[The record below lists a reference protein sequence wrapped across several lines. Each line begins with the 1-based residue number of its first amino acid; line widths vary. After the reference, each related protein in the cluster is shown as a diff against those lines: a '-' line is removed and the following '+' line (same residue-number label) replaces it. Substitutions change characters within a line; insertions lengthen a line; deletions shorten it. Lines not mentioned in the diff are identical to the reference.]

1 MMNKTT
7 RKERAALTR
16 AVLIG
21 LTAGA
26 TAFPFGVASAATTTT
41 SDTSSSG
48 ATIAADDTTD
58 FQSVTLNS
66 ASNYSEISS
75 TGSSGVEVNLTDGM
89 TDHGTTLF
97 ATDDDASEGG
107 WIGVGFGTD
116 IANNYVPSSTASAD
130 MRNTTFR
137 AENGAD
143 IELVN
148 GTVITTAD
156 QLFGTADDTNGGYGT
171 DTPNPGQISIG
182 LDVEGANDT
191 DKIAYANIN
200 AKATLKLV
208 DDKTFNDPSSW
219 TYKDSNGTE
228 QKATATNFIKLTD
241 HGVLETDA
249 AQLFGDDIATNQ
261 TTASDTWTNANNAI
275 NFAAGTVLFDDTDL
289 TLTELDA
296 AQNLI
301 SNADSSSTTIVATK
315 TDTSSMSHAIADVP
329 ESGAFVKATA
339 SSATGVTIASG
350 NTSANSSVAKFN
362 ASSLELKKTDTDTT
376 ANTVAITGS
385 TVQLGAR
392 DGKLLTV
399 TDGTNTGLTPATDA
413 AITVT
418 NGGALNL
425 VGDSTNTLAA
435 DVTLGTN
442 TTSTTTDIT
451 DGSSFTVTGGT
462 KTVGDITAYEGTSVT
477 VNDGASLTAGTV
489 TANDDTTVTLG
500 RNTNIAVDE
509 IKLSSNTSTDTT
521 VEGTTLNVLG
531 TLSGQ
536 KITTDGG
543 SNTINVGADD
553 AQGILIVKKD
563 TDDVSNSSTLAG
575 ASIFLDPVWNTDAGA
590 TNDISSASKFAT
602 DGTTADQAAS
612 SDVNV
617 NYTLTVGR
625 NSVASLGTTDTT
637 VAEEMFANSKQ
648 TWGYSTGETTAA
660 LLLEQP
666 VTLVDNSGG
675 VKVDGSLT
683 SSSTTTNAAS
693 DTATFGA
700 NSLLMVDLW
709 DYTPVTSTTTGTTA
723 LKAEDTTNSTLTVDS
738 TAKLYLE
745 NNAGGTQTYQI
756 TSGFNTTSGA
766 SGWYTDTDN
775 IVVNRLFEVTKTENG
790 AVTITNQDVRD
801 VLPGVVLVNNI
812 NGLTADTNT
821 TISKKSSN
829 AGLRYIANAV
839 KNANSDARAT
849 YLLNVAAQP
858 AEVAGASATALENT
872 QLLAQSVQDHF
883 STLNSLERDNES
895 DIWARYTH
903 NYTKNDGLAL
913 DGLEADYD
921 SNLNAITIGYDFEPT
936 KNYRHGIAFSYG
948 TGSTNATDESDD
960 YNIFGASYYGNIP
973 STGKNAPS
981 TLFDVGYYTT
991 SHDIDGLIDVNPDTH
1006 AFTLGATAE
1015 WTIDKAKG
1023 FSIVPHVGLRYTY
1036 LDTPGYDGTYDGGTA
1051 FRYSPS
1057 SASVLT
1063 LPVGVGL
1070 TSDHVQ
1076 NGWRYRFSADLS
1088 YIPTLSGRD
1097 TDMDVQTNGYS
1108 FTDNISY
1115 DLADANQVLL
1125 RLGYSGETQT
1135 QGWNIG
1141 ASYHTGGDTDGAD
1154 ITAQYHW
1161 KF

>member
-1 MMNKTT
+1 MEKTT
-7 RKERAALTR
+7 RKERASLTR

-26 TAFPFGVASAATTTT
+26 TAFPFGVASAATTTTT

-66 ASNYSEISS
+66 SSNYSKISS
-75 TGSSGVEVNLTDGM
+75 TGSSGVEVRLTDGM

-97 ATDDDASEGG
+97 ATDDGANEGG

-130 MRNTTFR
+130 MRNTTFH

-156 QLFGTADDTNGGYGT
+156 QLFGTADDTYGGYGT
-171 DTPNPGQISIG
+171 STANPGQISIG

-219 TYKDSNGTE
+219 TYKDSSGTE

-249 AQLFGDDIATNQ
+249 AQLFGDGITANK

-301 SNADSSSTTIVATK
+301 SNADSGTTIVATK

-339 SSATGVTIASG
+339 DSATGVTIAKGS
-350 NTSANSSVAKFN
+350 TTANSSVAKFN
-362 ASSLELKKTDTDTT
+362 TSSLELKKTDTDTT

-563 TDDVSNSSTLAG
+563 TDDVSNSSTLKG
-575 ASIFLDPVWNTDAGA
+575 ATIFLDPA
-590 TNDISSASKFAT
+590 
-602 DGTTADQAAS
+602 
-612 SDVNV
+612 
-617 NYTLTVGR
+617 
-625 NSVASLGTTDTT
+625 
-637 VAEEMFANSKQ
+637 
-648 TWGYSTGETTAA
+648 
-660 LLLEQP
+660 
-666 VTLVDNSGG
+666 
-675 VKVDGSLT
+675 
-683 SSSTTTNAAS
+683 
-693 DTATFGA
+693 
-700 NSLLMVDLW
+700 
-709 DYTPVTSTTTGTTA
+709 
-723 LKAEDTTNSTLTVDS
+723 
-738 TAKLYLE
+738 
-745 NNAGGTQTYQI
+745 
-756 TSGFNTTSGA
+756 
-766 SGWYTDTDN
+766 
-775 IVVNRLFEVTKTENG
+775 
-790 AVTITNQDVRD
+790 
-801 VLPGVVLVNNI
+801 
-812 NGLTADTNT
+812 
-821 TISKKSSN
+821 
-829 AGLRYIANAV
+829 
-839 KNANSDARAT
+839 
-849 YLLNVAAQP
+849 
-858 AEVAGASATALENT
+858 
-872 QLLAQSVQDHF
+872 
-883 STLNSLERDNES
+883 
-895 DIWARYTH
+895 
-903 NYTKNDGLAL
+903 
-913 DGLEADYD
+913 
-921 SNLNAITIGYDFEPT
+921 
-936 KNYRHGIAFSYG
+936 
-948 TGSTNATDESDD
+948 
-960 YNIFGASYYGNIP
+960 
-973 STGKNAPS
+973 
-981 TLFDVGYYTT
+981 
-991 SHDIDGLIDVNPDTH
+991 
-1006 AFTLGATAE
+1006 
-1015 WTIDKAKG
+1015 
-1023 FSIVPHVGLRYTY
+1023 
-1036 LDTPGYDGTYDGGTA
+1036 
-1051 FRYSPS
+1051 
-1057 SASVLT
+1057 
-1063 LPVGVGL
+1063 
-1070 TSDHVQ
+1070 
-1076 NGWRYRFSADLS
+1076 
-1088 YIPTLSGRD
+1088 
-1097 TDMDVQTNGYS
+1097 
-1108 FTDNISY
+1108 
-1115 DLADANQVLL
+1115 
-1125 RLGYSGETQT
+1125 
-1135 QGWNIG
+1135 
-1141 ASYHTGGDTDGAD
+1141 
-1154 ITAQYHW
+1154 
-1161 KF
+1161 

>member
-1 MMNKTT
+1 MEKTT
-7 RKERAALTR
+7 RKERASLTR

-66 ASNYSEISS
+66 SSNYSKISS
-75 TGSSGVEVNLTDGM
+75 TGSSGVEVRLTDGM

-97 ATDDDASEGG
+97 ATDDGANEGG

-130 MRNTTFR
+130 MRNTTFH

-156 QLFGTADDTNGGYGT
+156 QLFGTADDTYGGYGT
-171 DTPNPGQISIG
+171 STANPGQISIG

-219 TYKDSNGTE
+219 TYKDSSGTE

-249 AQLFGDDIATNQ
+249 AQLFGDGITANK

-301 SNADSSSTTIVATK
+301 SNADSGTTIVATK

-339 SSATGVTIASG
+339 DSATGVTIAKGS
-350 NTSANSSVAKFN
+350 TTANSSVAKFN
-362 ASSLELKKTDTDTT
+362 ASSLELKKTDDDTT

-563 TDDVSNSSTLAG
+563 TDDVSNSSTLKG
-575 ASIFLDPVWNTDAGA
+575 ATIFLDPA
-590 TNDISSASKFAT
+590 
-602 DGTTADQAAS
+602 
-612 SDVNV
+612 
-617 NYTLTVGR
+617 
-625 NSVASLGTTDTT
+625 
-637 VAEEMFANSKQ
+637 
-648 TWGYSTGETTAA
+648 
-660 LLLEQP
+660 
-666 VTLVDNSGG
+666 
-675 VKVDGSLT
+675 
-683 SSSTTTNAAS
+683 
-693 DTATFGA
+693 
-700 NSLLMVDLW
+700 
-709 DYTPVTSTTTGTTA
+709 
-723 LKAEDTTNSTLTVDS
+723 
-738 TAKLYLE
+738 
-745 NNAGGTQTYQI
+745 
-756 TSGFNTTSGA
+756 
-766 SGWYTDTDN
+766 
-775 IVVNRLFEVTKTENG
+775 
-790 AVTITNQDVRD
+790 
-801 VLPGVVLVNNI
+801 
-812 NGLTADTNT
+812 
-821 TISKKSSN
+821 
-829 AGLRYIANAV
+829 
-839 KNANSDARAT
+839 
-849 YLLNVAAQP
+849 
-858 AEVAGASATALENT
+858 
-872 QLLAQSVQDHF
+872 
-883 STLNSLERDNES
+883 
-895 DIWARYTH
+895 
-903 NYTKNDGLAL
+903 
-913 DGLEADYD
+913 
-921 SNLNAITIGYDFEPT
+921 
-936 KNYRHGIAFSYG
+936 
-948 TGSTNATDESDD
+948 
-960 YNIFGASYYGNIP
+960 
-973 STGKNAPS
+973 
-981 TLFDVGYYTT
+981 
-991 SHDIDGLIDVNPDTH
+991 
-1006 AFTLGATAE
+1006 
-1015 WTIDKAKG
+1015 
-1023 FSIVPHVGLRYTY
+1023 
-1036 LDTPGYDGTYDGGTA
+1036 
-1051 FRYSPS
+1051 
-1057 SASVLT
+1057 
-1063 LPVGVGL
+1063 
-1070 TSDHVQ
+1070 
-1076 NGWRYRFSADLS
+1076 
-1088 YIPTLSGRD
+1088 
-1097 TDMDVQTNGYS
+1097 
-1108 FTDNISY
+1108 
-1115 DLADANQVLL
+1115 
-1125 RLGYSGETQT
+1125 
-1135 QGWNIG
+1135 
-1141 ASYHTGGDTDGAD
+1141 
-1154 ITAQYHW
+1154 
-1161 KF
+1161 

>member
-1 MMNKTT
+1 MEKTT
-7 RKERAALTR
+7 RKERASLTR

-66 ASNYSEISS
+66 SSNYSKISS
-75 TGSSGVEVNLTDGM
+75 TGSSGVEVRLTDGM

-97 ATDDDASEGG
+97 ATDDGANEGG

-130 MRNTTFR
+130 MRNTTFH

-156 QLFGTADDTNGGYGT
+156 QLFGTADDTYGGYGT
-171 DTPNPGQISIG
+171 STANPGQISIG

-219 TYKDSNGTE
+219 TYKTTATDGTE
-228 QKATATNFIKLTD
+228 TTTTVTAKNFIKLTD
-241 HGVLETDA
+241 KGVLETDA
-249 AQLFGDDIATNQ
+249 AQLFGDDITANK
-261 TTASDTWTNANNAI
+261 TTTSDTWTNANNAI

-301 SNADSSSTTIVATK
+301 SNADSGTTIVATK
-315 TDTSSMSHAIADVP
+315 TDTSNMSHAIADVP

-339 SSATGVTIASG
+339 DSATGVTIAKNS
-350 NTSANSSVAKFN
+350 TTADSSVAKFN
-362 ASSLELKKTDTDTT
+362 ASSLELKKTDDDTT

-418 NGGALNL
+418 SGGALNL

-435 DVTLGTN
+435 NVTLGTN
-442 TTSTTTDIT
+442 TTSTTNDID
-451 DGSSFTVTGGT
+451 DGSSLTVTGGT

-477 VNDGASLTAGTV
+477 VNDGASLTAGTI

-509 IKLSSNTSTDTT
+509 IKLSSNTSTDNV

-563 TDDVSNSSTLAG
+563 TDDVSNSSTLKG
-575 ASIFLDPVWNTDAGA
+575 ATIFLDPAWE
-590 TNDISSASKFAT
+590 TNSNGTSDISKSSKFAT

-617 NYTLTVGR
+617 TYTLTVGR

-648 TWGYSTGETTAA
+648 TWGDASANSGNTTAA
-660 LLLEQP
+660 RRRTASRAALPRRRRRMPMLMLAGTRTP
-666 VTLVDNSGG
+666 T
-675 VKVDGSLT
+675 T
-683 SSSTTTNAAS
+683 SSRTACSRRRRTRTARSRHRRSRSKTSCRALCSSTT
-693 DTATFGA
+693 
-700 NSLLMVDLW
+700 
-709 DYTPVTSTTTGTTA
+709 
-723 LKAEDTTNSTLTVDS
+723 S
-738 TAKLYLE
+738 TA
-745 NNAGGTQTYQI
+745 
-756 TSGFNTTSGA
+756 
-766 SGWYTDTDN
+766 
-775 IVVNRLFEVTKTENG
+775 
-790 AVTITNQDVRD
+790 
-801 VLPGVVLVNNI
+801 
-812 NGLTADTNT
+812 
-821 TISKKSSN
+821 
-829 AGLRYIANAV
+829 
-839 KNANSDARAT
+839 
-849 YLLNVAAQP
+849 
-858 AEVAGASATALENT
+858 
-872 QLLAQSVQDHF
+872 
-883 STLNSLERDNES
+883 
-895 DIWARYTH
+895 
-903 NYTKNDGLAL
+903 
-913 DGLEADYD
+913 
-921 SNLNAITIGYDFEPT
+921 
-936 KNYRHGIAFSYG
+936 
-948 TGSTNATDESDD
+948 
-960 YNIFGASYYGNIP
+960 
-973 STGKNAPS
+973 
-981 TLFDVGYYTT
+981 
-991 SHDIDGLIDVNPDTH
+991 
-1006 AFTLGATAE
+1006 
-1015 WTIDKAKG
+1015 
-1023 FSIVPHVGLRYTY
+1023 
-1036 LDTPGYDGTYDGGTA
+1036 
-1051 FRYSPS
+1051 
-1057 SASVLT
+1057 
-1063 LPVGVGL
+1063 
-1070 TSDHVQ
+1070 
-1076 NGWRYRFSADLS
+1076 
-1088 YIPTLSGRD
+1088 
-1097 TDMDVQTNGYS
+1097 
-1108 FTDNISY
+1108 
-1115 DLADANQVLL
+1115 
-1125 RLGYSGETQT
+1125 
-1135 QGWNIG
+1135 
-1141 ASYHTGGDTDGAD
+1141 
-1154 ITAQYHW
+1154 
-1161 KF
+1161 

>member
-1 MMNKTT
+1 MEKTT
-7 RKERAALTR
+7 RKERASLTR

-26 TAFPFGVASAATTTT
+26 TAFPFGVASAATTSTT

-75 TGSSGVEVNLTDGM
+75 TGSSGVEVRLTDGM

-97 ATDDDASEGG
+97 ATDDGANEGG

-130 MRNTTFR
+130 MRNTTFH

-156 QLFGTADDTNGGYGT
+156 QLFGTADDTYGGYGT
-171 DTPNPGQISIG
+171 STANPGQISIG

-219 TYKDSNGTE
+219 TYKDSSGTE

-249 AQLFGDDIATNQ
+249 AQLFGDGITANK

-339 SSATGVTIASG
+339 DSATGVTIAKGS
-350 NTSANSSVAKFN
+350 TTANSSVAKFN

-489 TANDDTTVTLG
+489 T
-500 RNTNIAVDE
+500 
-509 IKLSSNTSTDTT
+509 
-521 VEGTTLNVLG
+521 
-531 TLSGQ
+531 
-536 KITTDGG
+536 TDGG

-563 TDDVSNSSTLAG
+563 TDDVSNSSTLKG
-575 ASIFLDPVWNTDAGA
+575 ATIFLDPA
-590 TNDISSASKFAT
+590 
-602 DGTTADQAAS
+602 
-612 SDVNV
+612 
-617 NYTLTVGR
+617 
-625 NSVASLGTTDTT
+625 
-637 VAEEMFANSKQ
+637 
-648 TWGYSTGETTAA
+648 
-660 LLLEQP
+660 
-666 VTLVDNSGG
+666 
-675 VKVDGSLT
+675 
-683 SSSTTTNAAS
+683 
-693 DTATFGA
+693 
-700 NSLLMVDLW
+700 
-709 DYTPVTSTTTGTTA
+709 
-723 LKAEDTTNSTLTVDS
+723 
-738 TAKLYLE
+738 
-745 NNAGGTQTYQI
+745 
-756 TSGFNTTSGA
+756 
-766 SGWYTDTDN
+766 
-775 IVVNRLFEVTKTENG
+775 
-790 AVTITNQDVRD
+790 
-801 VLPGVVLVNNI
+801 
-812 NGLTADTNT
+812 
-821 TISKKSSN
+821 
-829 AGLRYIANAV
+829 
-839 KNANSDARAT
+839 
-849 YLLNVAAQP
+849 
-858 AEVAGASATALENT
+858 
-872 QLLAQSVQDHF
+872 
-883 STLNSLERDNES
+883 
-895 DIWARYTH
+895 
-903 NYTKNDGLAL
+903 
-913 DGLEADYD
+913 
-921 SNLNAITIGYDFEPT
+921 
-936 KNYRHGIAFSYG
+936 
-948 TGSTNATDESDD
+948 
-960 YNIFGASYYGNIP
+960 
-973 STGKNAPS
+973 
-981 TLFDVGYYTT
+981 
-991 SHDIDGLIDVNPDTH
+991 
-1006 AFTLGATAE
+1006 
-1015 WTIDKAKG
+1015 
-1023 FSIVPHVGLRYTY
+1023 
-1036 LDTPGYDGTYDGGTA
+1036 
-1051 FRYSPS
+1051 
-1057 SASVLT
+1057 
-1063 LPVGVGL
+1063 
-1070 TSDHVQ
+1070 
-1076 NGWRYRFSADLS
+1076 
-1088 YIPTLSGRD
+1088 
-1097 TDMDVQTNGYS
+1097 
-1108 FTDNISY
+1108 
-1115 DLADANQVLL
+1115 
-1125 RLGYSGETQT
+1125 
-1135 QGWNIG
+1135 
-1141 ASYHTGGDTDGAD
+1141 
-1154 ITAQYHW
+1154 
-1161 KF
+1161 

>member
-1 MMNKTT
+1 MEKTT
-7 RKERAALTR
+7 RKERASLTR

-26 TAFPFGVASAATTTT
+26 TAFPFGVASAATTSTT

-66 ASNYSEISS
+66 SSNYSKISS
-75 TGSSGVEVNLTDGM
+75 TGSNGVEVRLTDGM

-97 ATDDDASEGG
+97 ATDDGANEGG

-130 MRNTTFR
+130 MRNTTFH

-156 QLFGTADDTNGGYGT
+156 QLFGTADDTYGGYGT
-171 DTPNPGQISIG
+171 STANPGQISID

-219 TYKDSNGTE
+219 TYKDSSGTE

-249 AQLFGDDIATNQ
+249 AQLFGDGITANK

-301 SNADSSSTTIVATK
+301 SNADSGTTIVATK

-362 ASSLELKKTDTDTT
+362 ASSLELKKTDDDTT

-563 TDDVSNSSTLAG
+563 TDDVSNSSTLKG
-575 ASIFLDPVWNTDAGA
+575 ATIFLDPAWE
-590 TNDISSASKFAT
+590 TNSNGTSDISKSSKFAT

-612 SDVNV
+612 SDVTV

-883 STLNSLERDNES
+883 STLNSLERDKDN

-973 STGKNAPS
+973 STRKNAPS
-981 TLFDVGYYTT
+981 ALFDVGYYTT

>member
-1 MMNKTT
+1 M
-7 RKERAALTR
+7 
-16 AVLIG
+16 
-21 LTAGA
+21 
-26 TAFPFGVASAATTTT
+26 ASAATTTTT

-339 SSATGVTIASG
+339 DSATGVTIAKGS
-350 NTSANSSVAKFN
+350 TTANSSVAKFN

-563 TDDVSNSSTLAG
+563 TDDVSNSSTLKG
-575 ASIFLDPVWNTDAGA
+575 ATIFLDPA
-590 TNDISSASKFAT
+590 
-602 DGTTADQAAS
+602 
-612 SDVNV
+612 
-617 NYTLTVGR
+617 
-625 NSVASLGTTDTT
+625 
-637 VAEEMFANSKQ
+637 
-648 TWGYSTGETTAA
+648 
-660 LLLEQP
+660 
-666 VTLVDNSGG
+666 
-675 VKVDGSLT
+675 
-683 SSSTTTNAAS
+683 
-693 DTATFGA
+693 
-700 NSLLMVDLW
+700 
-709 DYTPVTSTTTGTTA
+709 
-723 LKAEDTTNSTLTVDS
+723 
-738 TAKLYLE
+738 
-745 NNAGGTQTYQI
+745 
-756 TSGFNTTSGA
+756 
-766 SGWYTDTDN
+766 
-775 IVVNRLFEVTKTENG
+775 
-790 AVTITNQDVRD
+790 
-801 VLPGVVLVNNI
+801 
-812 NGLTADTNT
+812 
-821 TISKKSSN
+821 
-829 AGLRYIANAV
+829 
-839 KNANSDARAT
+839 
-849 YLLNVAAQP
+849 
-858 AEVAGASATALENT
+858 
-872 QLLAQSVQDHF
+872 
-883 STLNSLERDNES
+883 
-895 DIWARYTH
+895 
-903 NYTKNDGLAL
+903 
-913 DGLEADYD
+913 
-921 SNLNAITIGYDFEPT
+921 
-936 KNYRHGIAFSYG
+936 
-948 TGSTNATDESDD
+948 
-960 YNIFGASYYGNIP
+960 
-973 STGKNAPS
+973 
-981 TLFDVGYYTT
+981 
-991 SHDIDGLIDVNPDTH
+991 
-1006 AFTLGATAE
+1006 
-1015 WTIDKAKG
+1015 
-1023 FSIVPHVGLRYTY
+1023 
-1036 LDTPGYDGTYDGGTA
+1036 
-1051 FRYSPS
+1051 
-1057 SASVLT
+1057 
-1063 LPVGVGL
+1063 
-1070 TSDHVQ
+1070 
-1076 NGWRYRFSADLS
+1076 
-1088 YIPTLSGRD
+1088 
-1097 TDMDVQTNGYS
+1097 
-1108 FTDNISY
+1108 
-1115 DLADANQVLL
+1115 
-1125 RLGYSGETQT
+1125 
-1135 QGWNIG
+1135 
-1141 ASYHTGGDTDGAD
+1141 
-1154 ITAQYHW
+1154 
-1161 KF
+1161 

>member
-1 MMNKTT
+1 M
-7 RKERAALTR
+7 
-16 AVLIG
+16 
-21 LTAGA
+21 
-26 TAFPFGVASAATTTT
+26 ASAATTSTT

-75 TGSSGVEVNLTDGM
+75 TGSSGVEVRLTDGM

-97 ATDDDASEGG
+97 ATDDGADEGG

-130 MRNTTFR
+130 MRNTTFH

-156 QLFGTADDTNGGYGT
+156 QLFGTADDTYGGYGT
-171 DTPNPGQISIG
+171 STANPGQISIG

-219 TYKDSNGTE
+219 TYKDSSGTE

-249 AQLFGDDIATNQ
+249 AQLFGDGITANK

-301 SNADSSSTTIVATK
+301 SNADSGTTIVATK

-339 SSATGVTIASG
+339 DSATGVTIAKGS
-350 NTSANSSVAKFN
+350 TTANSSVAKFN
-362 ASSLELKKTDTDTT
+362 TSSLELKKTDTDTT

-563 TDDVSNSSTLAG
+563 TDDVSNSSTLKG
-575 ASIFLDPVWNTDAGA
+575 ATIFLDPAWE
-590 TNDISSASKFAT
+590 TNSNGTSDISKSSKFAT

-612 SDVNV
+612 SDVTV
-617 NYTLTVGR
+617 NYTLTVGQ

-648 TWGYSTGETTAA
+648 TWGDASANSGNTTAA
-660 LLLEQP
+660 RKRTASRAALPRRRRRRMPMLMLAGTRTP
-666 VTLVDNSGG
+666 T
-675 VKVDGSLT
+675 T
-683 SSSTTTNAAS
+683 SSRTACSRRRRTRTARSRHRRSRSKTSCRASCSSTT
-693 DTATFGA
+693 
-700 NSLLMVDLW
+700 
-709 DYTPVTSTTTGTTA
+709 
-723 LKAEDTTNSTLTVDS
+723 S
-738 TAKLYLE
+738 TA
-745 NNAGGTQTYQI
+745 
-756 TSGFNTTSGA
+756 
-766 SGWYTDTDN
+766 
-775 IVVNRLFEVTKTENG
+775 
-790 AVTITNQDVRD
+790 
-801 VLPGVVLVNNI
+801 
-812 NGLTADTNT
+812 
-821 TISKKSSN
+821 
-829 AGLRYIANAV
+829 
-839 KNANSDARAT
+839 
-849 YLLNVAAQP
+849 
-858 AEVAGASATALENT
+858 
-872 QLLAQSVQDHF
+872 
-883 STLNSLERDNES
+883 
-895 DIWARYTH
+895 
-903 NYTKNDGLAL
+903 
-913 DGLEADYD
+913 
-921 SNLNAITIGYDFEPT
+921 
-936 KNYRHGIAFSYG
+936 
-948 TGSTNATDESDD
+948 
-960 YNIFGASYYGNIP
+960 
-973 STGKNAPS
+973 
-981 TLFDVGYYTT
+981 
-991 SHDIDGLIDVNPDTH
+991 
-1006 AFTLGATAE
+1006 
-1015 WTIDKAKG
+1015 
-1023 FSIVPHVGLRYTY
+1023 
-1036 LDTPGYDGTYDGGTA
+1036 
-1051 FRYSPS
+1051 
-1057 SASVLT
+1057 
-1063 LPVGVGL
+1063 
-1070 TSDHVQ
+1070 
-1076 NGWRYRFSADLS
+1076 
-1088 YIPTLSGRD
+1088 
-1097 TDMDVQTNGYS
+1097 
-1108 FTDNISY
+1108 
-1115 DLADANQVLL
+1115 
-1125 RLGYSGETQT
+1125 
-1135 QGWNIG
+1135 
-1141 ASYHTGGDTDGAD
+1141 
-1154 ITAQYHW
+1154 
-1161 KF
+1161 

>member
-1 MMNKTT
+1 MEKTT
-7 RKERAALTR
+7 RKERASLTR

-66 ASNYSEISS
+66 SSNYSKISS
-75 TGSSGVEVNLTDGM
+75 TGSSGVEVRLTDGM

-97 ATDDDASEGG
+97 ATDDGASEGG

-130 MRNTTFR
+130 MRNTTFH

-156 QLFGTADDTNGGYGT
+156 QLFGTADDTYGGYGT
-171 DTPNPGQISIG
+171 STANPGQISIG

-219 TYKDSNGTE
+219 TYKDSSGTE

-249 AQLFGDDIATNQ
+249 AQLFGDDITANK
-261 TTASDTWTNANNAI
+261 TTTSDTWTNANNAI

-301 SNADSSSTTIVATK
+301 SNADSGTTIVATK
-315 TDTSSMSHAIADVP
+315 TDTSNMSHAIADVP

-339 SSATGVTIASG
+339 DSATGVTIDKNSTTAD
-350 NTSANSSVAKFN
+350 SSVAKFN
-362 ASSLELKKTDTDTT
+362 ASSLELKKTDDDTT

-418 NGGALNL
+418 SGGALNL

-435 DVTLGTN
+435 NVTLGTN
-442 TTSTTTDIT
+442 TTSTTNDID
-451 DGSSFTVTGGT
+451 DGSSLTVTGGT

-477 VNDGASLTAGTV
+477 VNDGASLTAGTI

-509 IKLSSNTSTDTT
+509 IKLSSNTSTDNV

-563 TDDVSNSSTLAG
+563 TDDVSNSSTLKG
-575 ASIFLDPVWNTDAGA
+575 ATIFLDPAWE
-590 TNDISSASKFAT
+590 TNSNGTSDISKSSKFAT

-617 NYTLTVGR
+617 TYTLTVGR

-648 TWGYSTGETTAA
+648 TWGDASANSGNTTAA
-660 LLLEQP
+660 RRRTASRAALPRRRRRMPMLMLAGTRTP
-666 VTLVDNSGG
+666 T
-675 VKVDGSLT
+675 T
-683 SSSTTTNAAS
+683 SSRTACSRRRRTRTARSRHRRSRSKTSCRASCSSTT
-693 DTATFGA
+693 
-700 NSLLMVDLW
+700 
-709 DYTPVTSTTTGTTA
+709 
-723 LKAEDTTNSTLTVDS
+723 S
-738 TAKLYLE
+738 TA
-745 NNAGGTQTYQI
+745 
-756 TSGFNTTSGA
+756 
-766 SGWYTDTDN
+766 
-775 IVVNRLFEVTKTENG
+775 
-790 AVTITNQDVRD
+790 
-801 VLPGVVLVNNI
+801 
-812 NGLTADTNT
+812 
-821 TISKKSSN
+821 
-829 AGLRYIANAV
+829 
-839 KNANSDARAT
+839 
-849 YLLNVAAQP
+849 
-858 AEVAGASATALENT
+858 
-872 QLLAQSVQDHF
+872 
-883 STLNSLERDNES
+883 
-895 DIWARYTH
+895 
-903 NYTKNDGLAL
+903 
-913 DGLEADYD
+913 
-921 SNLNAITIGYDFEPT
+921 
-936 KNYRHGIAFSYG
+936 
-948 TGSTNATDESDD
+948 
-960 YNIFGASYYGNIP
+960 
-973 STGKNAPS
+973 
-981 TLFDVGYYTT
+981 
-991 SHDIDGLIDVNPDTH
+991 
-1006 AFTLGATAE
+1006 
-1015 WTIDKAKG
+1015 
-1023 FSIVPHVGLRYTY
+1023 
-1036 LDTPGYDGTYDGGTA
+1036 
-1051 FRYSPS
+1051 
-1057 SASVLT
+1057 
-1063 LPVGVGL
+1063 
-1070 TSDHVQ
+1070 
-1076 NGWRYRFSADLS
+1076 
-1088 YIPTLSGRD
+1088 
-1097 TDMDVQTNGYS
+1097 
-1108 FTDNISY
+1108 
-1115 DLADANQVLL
+1115 
-1125 RLGYSGETQT
+1125 
-1135 QGWNIG
+1135 
-1141 ASYHTGGDTDGAD
+1141 
-1154 ITAQYHW
+1154 
-1161 KF
+1161 